1 MISSGIETTKG
12 GRIILRGKTW
22 KYQDCKF
29 TFRGLSETQGCPKML
44 GPTCDMYDGAICC
57 AQKCQGNTRHSYFH
71 DTIHLKM
78 LRFVLTKFPLPW
90 LNSEKKNA
98 KKKKRKQVK

>member
-1 MISSGIETTKG
+1 MFFINDHECMISSGIETTKG

-29 TFRGLSETQGCPKML
+29 TFRELSETPGCPKML

-57 AQKCQGNTRHSYFH
+57 AQKCQGNALSTFMILYCYTLEGASICF
-71 DTIHLKM
+71 DQIT
-78 LRFVLTKFPLPW
+78 LPW
-90 LNSEKKNA
+90 LNSEK
-98 KKKKRKQVK
+98 